1 MFIHKMREGR
11 KYCFFTLKKIDPVR
25 QALCHFFTRAVAYDE
40 RQVEF
45 RVVVQ
50 RIEFPRMEISGQVT
64 VVTECAMAQPTVQS
78 KRKIMARQPEQR
90 KTQPRTDRSRNLP
103 HAGFHKESAW
113 SGKVHVSAGNES
125 GVQRRIIRS
134 EERRV
139 GKECRSR
146 WSPYH

>member
-78 KRKIMARQPEQR
+78 KRKIMARQ
-90 KTQPRTDRSRNLP
+90 
-103 HAGFHKESAW
+103 
-113 SGKVHVSAGNES
+113 
-125 GVQRRIIRS
+125 RS